1 MGDDFKQAIGITF
14 FDVSFFIIITTIGLN
29 IIFGII
35 VDTFS
40 QLRDSKVSCVYIRG
54 GNPSIRTLQSLT
66 EAIHHWRCFFVKELF
81 ILINDSDRK
90 IKITFFA
97 ASDWFYNKDQ
107 DLLFI
112 NKLVWLIG
120 YWLSVI
126 VNLWANFNAFSSLF
140 PPWKNH
146 KKSSK
151 KERIVIVV
159 NNNSRSENTMVLCDT
174 YVFTS

>member
-1 MGDDFKQAIGITF
+1 M
-14 FDVSFFIIITTIGLN
+14 
-29 IIFGII
+29 
-35 VDTFS
+35 
-40 QLRDSKVSCVYIRG
+40 CVYKG
-54 GNPSIRTLQSLT
+54 GNSSIRTLQSLT
-66 EAIHHWRCFFVKELF
+66 EAIHHWRCFYVKGLF
-81 ILINDSDRK
+81 IFINNSDRK

-146 KKSSK
+146 KKSSFVQQRQK
-151 KERIVIVV
+151 KIVIVV